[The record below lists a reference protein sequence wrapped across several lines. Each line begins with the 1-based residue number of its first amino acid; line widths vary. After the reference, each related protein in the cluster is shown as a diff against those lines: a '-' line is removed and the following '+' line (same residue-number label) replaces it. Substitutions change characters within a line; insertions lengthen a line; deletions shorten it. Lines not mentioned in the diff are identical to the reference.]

1 MEKTEIEKDKKLTI
15 VKNNSKIHWY
25 LAEKWFRLLEFAFI
39 ISLLKYFMETTHSV
53 AIAITYFLSWGILWA
68 WFDEIG
74 KIIAGLI
81 YQNKKLSK
89 RAQWWI
95 WVLSAFVVSALY
107 MFINSVTDSVISKQF

>member
-1 MEKTEIEKDKKLTI
+1 MQEEIKNNKLEI
-15 VKNNSKIHWY
+15 VKSNSKMHWY

-39 ISLLKYFMETTHSV
+39 ISILKYLKEITHSIP
-53 AIAITYFLSWGILWA
+53 IAITYFLSWGILWA

-74 KIIAGLI
+74 KLIAELI

-89 RAQWWI
+89 RTQWWI

-107 MFINSVTDSVISKQF
+107 MFINSVADSVILKQF